1 MLDEV
6 ARALNAP
13 EHEVSDPMDSHIL
26 RGVCL
31 MLPMLQS
38 RNDVQIHI
46 YTRNGVC
53 ALATWLSRLLGLV
66 VEVTQWQGDN
76 RNNQPSIIRLG
87 PKLARIG
94 VKINTVGKND
104 SCVAL
109 IGLRILTKI
118 NNPALL
124 AEMGNIYNY
133 EGSPEMIKFQRDGIE
148 YRLDGG
154 RNLFQ
159 YEKIHP
165 FLRFDPKFWLDRRV
179 NGVTRRPVKGLGGRM
194 LEWAATAFAG
204 VAGDEGRNAW
214 IGNLRSI
221 TIAFALDVA
230 VHLQKCSA
238 QLLPEESVTTNS
250 IQPRFNEDINDKED
264 LAVVS
269 HSCVVPPGFTIEAAR
284 LIFDDQGLAG
294 PFDELYQSEV
304 GKVHL
309 ERSALCVAKDLGV
322 LLLTFAHV
330 IRLDSC
336 VELPLNCEFSLLDDQ
351 ALVRR
356 IRTWDGSSSISVQ
369 EIDWFEIVAKLLV
382 GRSEVIN
389 SGDLNST
396 SLLSDHGWSIYRPSI
411 DLRRDPSDIGKSLI
425 VIL

>member
-13 EHEVSDPMDSHIL
+13 KHEVSVPMDSHIL

-53 ALATWLSRLLGLV
+53 ALATWLSRLLGLA
-66 VEVTQWQGDN
+66 VEVTPWQGDN
-76 RNNQPSIIRLG
+76 RNTQPSIIRLG
-87 PKLARIG
+87 PKPARIG
-94 VKINTVGKND
+94 VKINTIDKNV
-104 SCVAL
+104 SYVVL
-109 IGLRILTKI
+109 VGLRKLTKI

-124 AEMGNIYNY
+124 AEMRNIYNY
-133 EGSPEMIKFQRDGIE
+133 EGSPEMIKLQRDNIE
-148 YRLDGG
+148 YRFYGG
-154 RNLFQ
+154 RNFFQ

-165 FLRFDPKFWLDRRV
+165 FLRFDPKSWLDRKV
-179 NGVTRRPVKGLGGRM
+179 NGVTRRPVKGLGARM
-194 LEWAATAFAG
+194 LERAAGAFAG
-204 VAGDEGRNAW
+204 VVGNEGRNAW
-214 IGNLRSI
+214 IGRLRSF

-230 VHLQKCSA
+230 VHLRKCSA

-269 HSCVVPPGFTIEAAR
+269 HSCVVPPRYTIEAAR
-284 LIFDDQGLAG
+284 LIFDNQGLAG
-294 PFDELYQSEV
+294 PFDERFQNGLGS
-304 GKVHL
+304 VHL
-309 ERSALCVAKDLGV
+309 ERCAVRVAKDLGV

-330 IRLDSC
+330 IKLDSC
-336 VELPLNCEFSLLDDQ
+336 VELPLYYESSLLDDQ

-356 IRTWDGSSSISVQ
+356 IRKWDRSSLISVQ
-369 EIDWFEIVAKLLV
+369 ETDWFEIMAKLLV
-382 GRSEVIN
+382 GRSEVIH
-389 SGDLNST
+389 SGSLNST

>member
-6 ARALNAP
+6 ARALNVP
-13 EHEVSDPMDSHIL
+13 ELEVSDPMESPIL

-53 ALATWLSRLLGLV
+53 ALVTWLTGLLGLV
-66 VEVTQWQGDN
+66 VEVTQLQGDN
-76 RNNQPSIIRLG
+76 RNTQPSIIRLG

-94 VKINTVGKND
+94 VKINTVVKYD

-109 IGLRILTKI
+109 VGLRILTKI
-118 NNPALL
+118 NNPELL
-124 AEMGNIYNY
+124 AEMGNIYDY
-133 EGSPEMIKFQRDGIE
+133 ERSPEMINFQRDDVE
-148 YRLDGG
+148 YRFDG
-154 RNLFQ
+154 RNIFQ
-159 YEKIHP
+159 YERIHP
-165 FLRFDPKFWLDRRV
+165 FLRFDCKFWLDRKV
-179 NGVTRRPVKGLGGRM
+179 NGVTRRPVKGFGARM
-194 LEWAATAFAG
+194 LEEAATAFAG
-204 VAGDEGRNAW
+204 VAGNEGRNAW

-230 VHLQKCSA
+230 VHLRKCST

-250 IQPRFNEDINDKED
+250 VQPRFNEDNNDKED

-269 HSCVVPPGFTIEAAR
+269 HSCVVPPRYTIEAAR

-294 PFDELYQSEV
+294 TFDELNQGEA

-309 ERSALCVAKDLGV
+309 ERSALCVAIDLGV

-330 IRLDSC
+330 IRLDTC
-336 VELPLNCEFSLLDDQ
+336 VELPLNCELSLLDDQ

-369 EIDWFEIVAKLLV
+369 ETDWFEIVAKLLV
-382 GRSEVIN
+382 GRSEVIVPG
-389 SGDLNST
+389 SLNST

-425 VIL
+425 IIL